1 MYAQASHHYTMSI
14 PSRISVRYPRLFV
27 GFLDDEPIFNPY
39 YVNTRVE
46 SEDAVCR

>member
-1 MYAQASHHYTMSI
+1 MSAHVSRHCMMSI
-14 PSRISVRYPRLFV
+14 PPRISVRYPNLFV
-27 GFLDDEPIFNPY
+27 GFLDEEPIFNPH